1 MRKGFRVTYEIIS
14 HESAE
19 QGDVEERGF
28 LEEDGID
35 IYLDEYDIADGIT
48 IVDKAVNFLRE
59 NTGSEGMEPSTTG
72 EMSEMDWWTSYK
84 INEDYSNGNVENR
97 SYHPYG
103 FTVEEIKE
111 INARLKERRR

>member
-1 MRKGFRVTYEIIS
+1 MRRGFRVTYEIIS

-35 IYLDEYDIADGIT
+35 ISLDEFDIEEGIS
-48 IVDKAVNFLRE
+48 IVDKAVEFLRD
-59 NTGSEGMEPSTTG
+59 NTGSDGIEPSSTG
-72 EMSEMDWWTSYK
+72 KMGEEDWWTSYK
-84 INEDYSNGNVENR
+84 HNEDFRTGTVENR

-103 FTVEEIKE
+103 FTVEEINQ
-111 INARLKERRR
+111 INNRLKERN